1 MKKRTS
7 EHFEILRHSGYLLL
21 ARLFA
26 RLASLPF
33 LLYASAT
40 LGASLFG
47 VFAFTLA
54 TIDMLS
60 ALGDF
65 GLSRYGARTLV
76 REAENRSRTAGII
89 LALQLVASVILTA
102 VALVILVALRPEPVR
117 RDVLLLGLAA
127 AFVSSFIFTTDTIF
141 TAFKRFGASA
151 FFAVAGRLV
160 YLAAGFAA
168 LRLGYS
174 VVAVTAAFLLGMV
187 VESVL
192 RMAFATLR
200 LTSFSF
206 RSSRAQ
212 MVAFARG
219 TVPFAVGAIAT
230 MVYFRADTLIMEALR
245 GDTDV
250 GIYNAA
256 YSFFSFFVWAPI
268 VLSRT
273 LLPGLT
279 RRFAEEPEAA
289 ERINWFWYRLVGIA
303 GVPVAFVVTMTAG
316 PLFRL
321 LMPTAYGNS
330 VIALQILIWSIPP
343 LVMVTVGFNAL
354 VVTDRER
361 RATVT
366 TVVTAL
372 VIVVMDFILIH
383 FFGVKGAAAAMV
395 IATTAW
401 LVQVHWLLRRFILA
415 AGHGL
420 KGAFL
425 LPVGGGLLMAGA
437 ALLASPLGLWL
448 SLAAGLVIYI
458 GVAAG
463 SMLIGRESRP
473 EEAVD

>member
-1 MKKRTS
+1 MKKSPS
-7 EHFEILRHSGYLLL
+7 EHFEVLRHSSYLLL

-33 LLYASAT
+33 LLYAAAT
-40 LGASLFG
+40 LGPPLFG

-65 GLSRYGARTLV
+65 GLSRYGARALV
-76 REAENRSRTAGII
+76 REKENRAGTAGII
-89 LALQLVASVILTA
+89 LTLQLAASVALTA
-102 VALVILVALRPEPVR
+102 AALVVLLALRPEPVR

-127 AFVSSFIFTTDTIF
+127 AFMSSFIFTTDTVF

-151 FFAVAGRLV
+151 VFAVAGRVV

-168 LRLGYS
+168 LKLGYS

-187 VESVL
+187 IESAL
-192 RMAFATLR
+192 RMIFTSLK
-200 LTSFSF
+200 LTTFSFKTSF
-206 RSSRAQ
+206 AQ
-212 MVAFARG
+212 VAAFARG

-230 MVYFRADTLIMEALR
+230 LVYFRADTLIMAALK
-245 GDTDV
+245 GDRDV

-279 RRFAEEPEAA
+279 RRFATEPEAA
-289 ERINWFWYRLVGIA
+289 ERTNWFWYRAVGVT
-303 GVPVAFVVTMTAG
+303 GVPVAFAVTMTAG

-321 LMPTAYGNS
+321 LMPAAYGNS
-330 VIALQILIWSIPP
+330 VIALQILIWSIPA
-343 LVMVTVGFNAL
+343 LMMVTVGFNAL

-361 RATVT
+361 QATVT
-366 TVVTAL
+366 TVVTAFI
-372 VIVVMDFILIH
+372 IVVMDFILIH
-383 FFGVKGAAAAMV
+383 FYGVRGAAAAMV
-395 IATTAW
+395 IATFAW
-401 LVQVHWLLRRFILA
+401 LAQVHWLLGRFILA

-420 KGAFL
+420 KGALL
-425 LPVGGGLLMAGA
+425 LPAAGGLLMAAA
-437 ALLASPLGLWL
+437 ALLASPLGLWAAL
-448 SLAAGLVIYI
+448 GAGLAVYAV
-458 GVAAG
+458 VAAG
-463 SMLIGRESRP
+463 GFLGGLWIKRRFF
-473 EEAVD
+473 

>member
-1 MKKRTS
+1 MKKHLP
-7 EHFEILRHSGYLLL
+7 EYFEVLKHSGYLLL
-21 ARLFA
+21 ARLFT

-33 LLYASAT
+33 LLYAAAR
-40 LGASLFG
+40 LGPPLFG

-54 TIDMLS
+54 TVDMLS

-76 REAENRSRTAGII
+76 RDVNGRSRTAGII
-89 LALQLVASVILTA
+89 LVLQLAASVVLTA
-102 VALVILVALRPEPVR
+102 AVLVALLAFRPEPVR

-127 AFVSSFIFTTDTIF
+127 AFMSSFIFTTDMIF

-151 FFAVAGRLV
+151 VFAVAGRVV

-168 LRLGYS
+168 LKLGYS

-187 VESVL
+187 IESAL
-192 RMAFATLR
+192 RMIYTAWR
-200 LTSFSF
+200 LTTFSF
-206 RSSRAQ
+206 KSSRAE
-212 MVAFARG
+212 MTAFVRG
-219 TVPFAVGAIAT
+219 TIPFAVGAIAT
-230 MVYFRADTLIMEALR
+230 LVYFRADTLIMEALR

-289 ERINWFWYRLVGIA
+289 ERINWFWYRMVGIA
-303 GVPVAFVVTMTAG
+303 GVPVAFAVTMTAG

-321 LMPTAYGNS
+321 LMPATYGDS
-330 VIALQILIWSIPP
+330 IIALQILIWSIPA
-343 LVMVTVGFNAL
+343 LMMVTVGFNAL
-354 VVTDRER
+354 VVTDREKQV
-361 RATVT
+361 TVA

-372 VIVVMDFILIH
+372 TIVVMDFILIYL
-383 FFGVKGAAAAMV
+383 FGVKGAAVAMV
-395 IATTAW
+395 IATVAW
-401 LVQVHWLLRRFILA
+401 LIQVHWLLARSILA

-425 LPVGGGLLMAGA
+425 LPAAGGLLMAAA
-437 ALLASPLGLWL
+437 ALLAAPLGLWPA
-448 SLAAGLVIYI
+448 LAAGLVIYS
-458 GVAAG
+458 GAAVG
-463 SMLIGRESRP
+463 IMLIGRKGQP